1 MPQCLARP
9 AAHLLPA
16 DEQEL
21 RQRLPAAVA
30 AFAREVAAA
39 QAAGGS
45 AYVHC
50 NGGRGRAPTI
60 VVAFLFWLCG
70 QSLSEAAA
78 TMTAGRSSQPKL
90 GVVGAATAD
99 LLGLEAADVADG
111 VLSGEQRAA
120 IKAKLDALV

>member
-1 MPQCLARP
+1 MFPHTPSPTCLPTCLA
-9 AAHLLPA
+9 A
-16 DEQEL
+16 DEEEL

-39 QAAGGS
+39 EGGS

-60 VVAFLFWLCG
+60 VVAYLYWLCG
-70 QSLSEAAA
+70 QGLEAATA

-90 GVVGAATAD
+90 PIIAAATAE
-99 LLGLEAADVADG
+99 LLGAPAGDALSEA
-111 VLSGEQRAA
+111 ERAA
-120 IKAKLDALV
+120 IKARLDALA